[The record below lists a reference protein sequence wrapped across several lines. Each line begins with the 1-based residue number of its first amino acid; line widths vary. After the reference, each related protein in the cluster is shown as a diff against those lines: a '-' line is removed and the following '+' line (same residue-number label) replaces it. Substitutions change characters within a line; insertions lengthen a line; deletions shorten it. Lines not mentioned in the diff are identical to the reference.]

1 MPKMNTEK
9 VGLKMKD
16 RFTNVIGRMV
26 DL

>member
-1 MPKMNTEK
+1 
-9 VGLKMKD
+9 MKD